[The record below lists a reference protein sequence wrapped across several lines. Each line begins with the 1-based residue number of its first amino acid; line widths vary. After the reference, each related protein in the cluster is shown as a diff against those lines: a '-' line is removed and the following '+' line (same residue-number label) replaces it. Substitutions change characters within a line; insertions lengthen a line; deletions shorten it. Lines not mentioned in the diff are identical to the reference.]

1 MPDEEKTN
9 LRLEIAH
16 VLFMDIV
23 GYSKL
28 LVDEQREAL
37 HELNHLVLQTEAVRE
52 AEGTGSLMRLP
63 TGDGMALV
71 FTSSMEA
78 PVECALQLSQAL
90 RAQPSLPLR
99 MGIHSGPVQ
108 HVSDV
113 NGRENIAGAGINVAQ
128 RVMDCGDAGHI
139 LVSKRV
145 ADDLATS
152 RHWQPCLHELGD
164 CEVKHGMV
172 VSLFNLYAEATGNP
186 APPTKFGAAGTK
198 TGRKSAGRVVGGTQ
212 LTRSWRLFGAVVLV
226 AALTLAGFWWLGRKS
241 PGPAALAAAS
251 SVVPAAPV
259 TASVLALPIVE
270 KSIAVLPFSNLS
282 DDKANA
288 FFTDGVQDEILTDLA
303 KVADLKVI
311 ARSSVMQYK
320 ADAPRDLRAIAADL
334 GVAHVLEGSVQ
345 RAGNQ
350 VHVTAQLIDTRT
362 AAHEWAERYDRD
374 LSDVFKIQSELAL
387 AIASQLQVRLSPQE
401 KSAIAASPTTD
412 LAAYDLYLRARD
424 LFERHATVSQG
435 ADKEAEAIPL
445 LEQALVRD
453 PKFLQ
458 AQCLL
463 ARIHGDLYRKS
474 DHTPPRLEQFNAAV
488 QAAAR
493 LAPDAGETHHLALAN
508 YHYERRDYAQ
518 ATAEL
523 TLVRRTLPNE
533 SRAPELT
540 GYMLR
545 RQGQWEE
552 AVSNLEQALTLDPR
566 NFHLL
571 QQLSQ
576 SYRLMRRYADT
587 ERTIQRALTVK
598 PGDPVTRL
606 LLAEVP
612 LYARADLQAYRSTL
626 VALLAESPSLA
637 SELDDPLDALC
648 ERSPAAA
655 ARALAHLPPG
665 GSVVAGGL
673 VLPRAYWEG
682 VLARYQDDAARAR
695 AAFDAARVE
704 VAKIVATRP
713 DSAVAVSYLGLI
725 DAGLGRKEDAIN
737 EGRRAC
743 ELLPV
748 TKDAIVGP
756 YVAANLALIYA
767 WTDEKAA
774 AVEQLTVLERA
785 PNQLPYG
792 QLKLDPE
799 WDSLRGDQGF
809 EALVD
814 SLAPKP

>member
-1 MPDEEKTN
+1 M
-9 LRLEIAH
+9 
-16 VLFMDIV
+16 
-23 GYSKL
+23 
-28 LVDEQREAL
+28 
-37 HELNHLVLQTEAVRE
+37 
-52 AEGTGSLMRLP
+52 
-63 TGDGMALV
+63 
-71 FTSSMEA
+71 
-78 PVECALQLSQAL
+78 
-90 RAQPSLPLR
+90 
-99 MGIHSGPVQ
+99 
-108 HVSDV
+108 
-113 NGRENIAGAGINVAQ
+113 
-128 RVMDCGDAGHI
+128 
-139 LVSKRV
+139 
-145 ADDLATS
+145 
-152 RHWQPCLHELGD
+152 
-164 CEVKHGMV
+164 
-172 VSLFNLYAEATGNP
+172 
-186 APPTKFGAAGTK
+186 
-198 TGRKSAGRVVGGTQ
+198 
-212 LTRSWRLFGAVVLV
+212 
-226 AALTLAGFWWLGRKS
+226 
-241 PGPAALAAAS
+241 
-251 SVVPAAPV
+251 
-259 TASVLALPIVE
+259 E
-270 KSIAVLPFSNLS
+270 KSIAVLPFGNLS

-288 FFTDGVQDEILTDLA
+288 FFTDGVQNEILTDLA

-311 ARSSVMQYK
+311 ARSSVLQYK
-320 ADAPRDLRAIAADL
+320 ADAPRDLHAIAAEL

-345 RAGNQ
+345 RSANQ
-350 VHVTAQLIDTRT
+350 VRVSAQLIDTHT
-362 AAHEWAERYDRD
+362 AAHQWAERYDRD
-374 LSDVFKIQSELAL
+374 LSDVFKIQSEIAL
-387 AIASQLQVRLSPQE
+387 AITNQLQVRLSPQE
-401 KSAIAASPTTD
+401 KSAIDASPTTD
-412 LAAYDLYLRARD
+412 LAAYDLYLQARD

-445 LEQALVRD
+445 LNQALTRD

-463 ARIHGDLYRKS
+463 ARLHGDLYRKS
-474 DHTPPRLEQFNAAV
+474 DHTPARLEQFNVVV
-488 QAAAR
+488 QAATH
-493 LAPDAGETHHLALAN
+493 LAPDAGETHLALAN

-523 TLVRRTLPNE
+523 ALARRTLPNE

-552 AVSNLEQALTLDPR
+552 AVRNLEQALALDPR

-612 LYARADLQAYRSTL
+612 LYARADIQTYQSTL
-626 VALLAESPSLA
+626 AVLLAENPSLA
-637 SELDDPLDALC
+637 SELDDPLEALC

-655 ARALAHLPPG
+655 ARAFAHLPPE

-673 VLPRAYWEG
+673 ILPRAYWEG
-682 VLARYQDDAARAR
+682 VLARCQDDDAHAR
-695 AAFDAARVE
+695 AAFEEARAE
-704 VAKIVATRP
+704 MAKTLAVRP

-725 DAGLGRKEDAIN
+725 DAGLGRKEDAIS

-748 TKDAIVGP
+748 AKDAVVGP

-767 WTDEKAA
+767 WTGEKAA
-774 AVEQLTVLERA
+774 AVEQLTVLERS

-799 WDSLRGDQGF
+799 WNDLRGDAGF
-809 EALVD
+809 EALVA